1 MSAIVNIQTPLD
13 NAALYHTLIDR
24 FNQLDTLAGVEFT
37 DAVWKINEA
46 RDERVITLDFS
57 LFDKAHVT
65 FVEHLA
71 VNYDEQEIRLSLPN
85 IAKAIWLMAVEGK
98 ASHRKLYHGA
108 YHFIALL
115 FSFLKEINSDVLTQ
129 AEWVNFYAFCLTQNV
144 AQEGVVKRLSIP
156 AHNSRFEPFPLH
168 YLIKCAE
175 RCGVV
180 SFAGVAP
187 LKKSRGALNEACVSV
202 MGKTLADYKAGGSFN
217 FLGLDIGKHY
227 VDHCYN
233 FFDTHSVFITAIR
246 QTEKWWLSEAAS
258 NAALET
264 KGQSVTGILG
274 AVLSGA
280 VIEDIPNDNLKV
292 GRDKMNLSERL
303 IQRQFRKYYKQAQ
316 QRINPFKVDTVE
328 CIVSACELPERYDSQ
343 EFVRALLFVD
353 VFGVHGKSKDAIY
366 QEYKATLEKSDTP
379 LDVSLVEIEAHSR
392 EVIGSLEIA
401 LPPHK
406 NGMRHFF
413 KGQTQALPIS
423 LEDYHSNG
431 MHYFAAMSTMI
442 EDAGVTCFL
451 GLTGWRASEYG
462 FALSNIAVELNHDP
476 LDNQYTPWRFH
487 ARWKVP
493 KTAGETPLD
502 REITL
507 SCYILAAQLAD
518 LNCADDNKPALYR
531 VSTEKQLVESEK
543 VIKSAVNACWS
554 DFVTHYCLFTDIDR
568 WQVMGSTG
576 QLSEDES
583 KELDTL
589 ESTYRFES
597 SLMTELIRIKDK
609 LRSELP
615 RVELTL
621 KQGAGSTFGYKLRE
635 YLAGQA
641 TPDVAALF
649 DEYLSDETKQSLA
662 SGEVEL
668 DKAGVR
674 FVRGEFLGDAVYP
687 SPHAF
692 RHMWAEAVLR
702 RYRGDVGRFIRA
714 HFKHLDERFFMAYLR
729 GKAMKAIVN
738 VSKRAVV
745 NSIVQAQ
752 LDSLGDDNRGYA
764 GGFDRFLSKAVGIT
778 KILSHEDY
786 KALAENVSQR
796 VADIKPNPS
805 ADCLLREGTE
815 KTAKCSI
822 DGVPQRQNASPRL
835 CLGCING
842 SIAEGHFNGIVVYT
856 QQDVNAC
863 RNPKL
868 PWFIKEPYVHTVN
881 LALKRVKELKENSG
895 KSKYDP
901 FIKHLEETLKVVEQH
916 REDAA

>member
-13 NAALYHTLIDR
+13 NAALYDTLIDR

-37 DAVWKINEA
+37 DAVWKIN
-46 RDERVITLDFS
+46 DVGNKLVITLDFS
-57 LFDKAHVT
+57 LFDKAHVA
-65 FVEHLA
+65 FVEHLT
-71 VNYDEQEIRLSLPN
+71 VNYNEQEIRLSLPDV
-85 IAKAIWLMAVEGK
+85 AKAIWLMAVEGK
-98 ASHRKLYHGA
+98 AGRRTLHHGA

-115 FSFLKEINSDVLTQ
+115 FSFLKEIGSDVLTQ
-129 AEWVNFYAFCLTQNV
+129 AQWVNFYAFCLTQNV
-144 AQEGVVKRLSIP
+144 AQKGVVKRLSTP
-156 AHNSRFEPFPLH
+156 AYKSRFEPLSQH
-168 YLIKCAE
+168 HLIKCAD

-180 SFAGVAP
+180 SFAGAVSF
-187 LKKSRGALNEACVSV
+187 KKCQGALNEACVSV
-202 MGKTLADYKAGGSFN
+202 MGKTLTDYKAGGSFN

-233 FFDTHSVFITAIR
+233 LFDTHSVFITAIR
-246 QTEKWWLSEAAS
+246 QTEKWWLTEAAR
-258 NAALET
+258 NTALEI
-264 KGQSVTGILG
+264 KGREILSILG

-280 VIEDIPNDNLKV
+280 AIEEIPNATLGV
-292 GRDKMNLSERL
+292 SRDKKNLSETL
-303 IQRQFRKYYKQAQ
+303 IHRQFRKYYKQAQ
-316 QRINPFKVDTVE
+316 QRINPFKIDTVE
-328 CIVSACELPERYDSQ
+328 SIVSACELPERYDSQ
-343 EFVRALLFVD
+343 EFIRALLFVD
-353 VFGVHGKSKDAIY
+353 VFGAHGKSKDAIY

-379 LDVSLVEIEAHSR
+379 LKVSLAEIEAHSR
-392 EVIGSLEIA
+392 VVIGSLEITP
-401 LPPHK
+401 PPHK
-406 NGMRHFF
+406 SGMRHFF
-413 KGQTQALPIS
+413 KEQGQHLPIS
-423 LEDYHSNG
+423 LEDYRSNG
-431 MHYFAAMSTMI
+431 MLYFTAMSTMI

-502 REITL
+502 REVTQ
-507 SCYILAAQLAD
+507 SCYILAAHLAD

-531 VSTEKQLVESEK
+531 VLTEKQLVSSENF
-543 VIKSAVNACWS
+543 IIGAVKACWS

-568 WQVMGSTG
+568 WQVLGSSG

-583 KELDTL
+583 KELVTL

-597 SLMTELIRIKDK
+597 SQMTELIRMKDK

-615 RVELTL
+615 RFELAQ
-621 KQGAGSTFGYKLRE
+621 KQGTGSYFGAKLRA
-635 YLAGQA
+635 YIAGQA
-641 TPDVAALF
+641 APDIAALF

-668 DKAGVR
+668 DVAGVR
-674 FVRGEFLGDAVYP
+674 FVRGEFLGDAAYP

-702 RYRGDVGRFIRA
+702 RYRGDVGRFIRV
-714 HFKHLDERFFMAYLR
+714 HFKHLDQRFFMAYLR
-729 GKAMKAIVN
+729 GKAMKAILN

-764 GGFDRFLSKAVGIT
+764 GGLDRFLGKALHIT
-778 KILSHEDY
+778 KIRSHEEY
-786 KALAENVSQR
+786 ETLVKNVSQR
-796 VADIKPNPS
+796 VVDIKSNPW
-805 ADCLLREGTE
+805 ADCLLREGTN
-815 KTAKCSI
+815 KTAKCSV
-822 DGVPQRQNASPRL
+822 DGVPQRQNASPKL
-835 CLGCING
+835 CLGCLNG
-842 SIAEGHFNGIVVYT
+842 NIAEGNFNGIVVYT

-868 PWFIKEPYVHTVN
+868 PWFIKEPHVHVVN
-881 LALKRVKELKENSG
+881 SALKRVKELKENSG

>member
-13 NAALYHTLIDR
+13 NAALYDTLIDR
-24 FNQLDTLAGVEFT
+24 FNQLDTLTGVEFT
-37 DAVWKINEA
+37 DVVWKINDI
-46 RDERVITLDFS
+46 RGSQVITLDFS
-57 LFDKAHVT
+57 LFNKAHVK

-71 VNYDEQEIRLSLPN
+71 VNYNEQEIRLFLPD

-98 ASHRKLYHGA
+98 ASYRNLYYGA

-115 FSFLKEINSDVLTQ
+115 FSFLKEIGSDVLTQ

-144 AQEGVVKRLSIP
+144 AQEGVVKRLSTP
-156 AHNSRFEPFPLH
+156 AHNSRFEPLSLH
-168 YLIKCAE
+168 HLIKCAE

-180 SFAGVAP
+180 SFAGAVS
-187 LKKSRGALNEACVSV
+187 LKKSQAALNEACLSV

-217 FLGLDIGKHY
+217 FLGLDIAKHY

-233 FFDTHSVFITAIR
+233 LFDTHSVFITAIR
-246 QTEKWWLSEAAS
+246 QTEKWWSSEAAR
-258 NAALET
+258 NTALELKRQYVMRT
-264 KGQSVTGILG
+264 LG

-280 VIEDIPNDNLKV
+280 AIEYIPLSV
-292 GRDKMNLSERL
+292 GCDKKNLSESL
-303 IQRQFRKYYKQAQ
+303 IHRQFRKYYKQAQ
-316 QRINPFKVDTVE
+316 QRINPFKIDTVE
-328 CIVSACELPERYDSQ
+328 HIVSACELPDRYDSQ
-343 EFVRALLFVD
+343 EFIRALLFVN
-353 VFGVHGKSKDAIY
+353 VFGAHGKSKDAIY

-379 LDVSLVEIEAHSR
+379 LKVSLAEIEAHSR
-392 EVIGSLEIA
+392 EVIDSLEIT
-401 LPPHK
+401 LPSHK

-413 KGQTQALPIS
+413 KDQGQHLPIS

-431 MHYFAAMSTMI
+431 MIYFASMSTMI

-462 FALSNIAVELNHDP
+462 FALSNIEVELNHDP

-493 KTAGETPLD
+493 KTSGETPLD
-502 REITL
+502 REVTL
-507 SCYILAAQLAD
+507 SCYILAAHLAD

-531 VSTEKQLVESEK
+531 VSTEKQLVDSEK
-543 VIKSAVNACWS
+543 CIQDAVNPCWS

-568 WQVMGSTG
+568 WQVLGSTG

-589 ESTYRFES
+589 KSTYRFES
-597 SLMTELIRIKDK
+597 SQMTELIRMKDK

-615 RVELTL
+615 RVELAQ
-621 KQGAGSTFGYKLRE
+621 KQGVGYYFGAKLRE

-668 DKAGVR
+668 DNVGVR
-674 FVRGEFLGDAVYP
+674 FVRGEFLGDAAYP

-729 GKAMKAIVN
+729 GKEMKAIVN

-745 NSIVQAQ
+745 NSIVQTQ

-764 GGFDRFLSKAVGIT
+764 GGLDRFLGKAVGIT

-868 PWFIKEPYVHTVN
+868 PWFIKEPYFHTVN
-881 LALKRVKELKENSG
+881 SALKRVKELKENSG

-901 FIKHLEETLKVVEQH
+901 FIKHLEETLKMVEQH

>member
-13 NAALYHTLIDR
+13 NTALYDTLIDR

-37 DAVWKINEA
+37 DAVWKINYI
-46 RDERVITLDFS
+46 RVGHVITLDFS

-65 FVEHLA
+65 FVEHLT
-71 VNYDEQEIRLSLPN
+71 VNYNEQEIRLSLPD
-85 IAKAIWLMAVEGK
+85 IAKAIWLTAVEGK
-98 ASHRKLYHGA
+98 ASRRNLYHGA

-144 AQEGVVKRLSIP
+144 AQESVVKRLSTP
-156 AHNSRFEPFPLH
+156 AYQSRFEPLSLH
-168 YLIKCAE
+168 HLIRYAE

-180 SFAGVAP
+180 SFAGAVSF
-187 LKKSRGALNEACVSV
+187 KISKVALNEACVSV
-202 MGKTLADYKAGGSFN
+202 MGKTLADYQAGGSFN

-233 FFDTHSVFITAIR
+233 IFDTHSVFITAIR
-246 QTEKWWLSEAAS
+246 QTEKWWLAEAAR
-258 NAALET
+258 NTALEI
-264 KGQSVTGILG
+264 KGQSVMGTLG

-280 VIEDIPNDNLKV
+280 VIEEIPHTNLTV
-292 GRDKMNLSERL
+292 GRDKKNLSERL
-303 IQRQFRKYYKQAQ
+303 IHRQFRKYYKQAQ
-316 QRINPFKVDTVE
+316 QRINPFKIDTVE
-328 CIVSACELPERYDSQ
+328 RIVSACELPERYDSQ
-343 EFVRALLFVD
+343 EFIRALLFVD
-353 VFGVHGKSKDAIY
+353 VFGAHGKSKNSIY
-366 QEYKATLEKSDTP
+366 QEYKATLEKSDKP
-379 LDVSLVEIEAHSR
+379 LNISLAEIDAHSR
-392 EVIGSLEIA
+392 EVICSLEITP
-401 LPPHK
+401 LTHK

-413 KGQTQALPIS
+413 KEQAQALPIS

-431 MHYFAAMSTMI
+431 MRYFTAMGTMI

-462 FALSNIAVELNHDP
+462 FALSNLEVELNHDP

-493 KTAGETPLD
+493 KTSGDTPLD

-518 LNCADDNKPALYR
+518 LNCADDNKAALYG
-531 VSTEKQLVESEK
+531 VSTEKQLVDSEK
-543 VIKSAVNACWS
+543 LIIGAVNSCWS

-568 WQVMGSTG
+568 WQVLGSTG

-589 ESTYRFES
+589 GSTYRFES
-597 SLMTELIRIKDK
+597 SQMTELIRIKDK
-609 LRSELP
+609 LRSEHP
-615 RVELTL
+615 RVELTQ
-621 KQGAGSTFGYKLRE
+621 KQGGGYSFGDKLRE

-668 DKAGVR
+668 DMAGVR

-745 NSIVQAQ
+745 NSIVEKQ

-764 GGFDRFLSKAVGIT
+764 GGFDRFVGKALHIT
-778 KILSHEDY
+778 KIRSHEEY
-786 KALAENVSQR
+786 EKLVKNIGQR
-796 VADIKPNPS
+796 VEDIKSNAW
-805 ADCLLREGTE
+805 ADCLLREGTN

-822 DGVPQRQNASPRL
+822 DGVPQRQNATPRL

-842 SIAEGHFNGIVVYT
+842 SIAEGHFSGIVVYT

-868 PWFIKEPYVHTVN
+868 PWFIKEPHVHVVN
-881 LALKRVKELKENSG
+881 SALKRVKELKENSG

-901 FIKHLEETLKVVEQH
+901 FIKRLEETLKIVEQQ
-916 REDAA
+916 RENAA

>member
-13 NAALYHTLIDR
+13 NTALYDTLIDR

-37 DAVWKINEA
+37 DAVWKINEVGNKQ
-46 RDERVITLDFS
+46 VITLDFS
-57 LFDKAHVT
+57 LFDKAHVA

-71 VNYDEQEIRLSLPN
+71 VNYNEQEIRLSLPN

-98 ASHRKLYHGA
+98 SCRRNLYHGA

-115 FSFLKEINSDVLTQ
+115 FSFLKEINSEVLTQ

-144 AQEGVVKRLSIP
+144 AQEGVVKRLSTP
-156 AHNSRFEPFPLH
+156 AYESRFGALPLH
-168 YLIKCAE
+168 YLLKYAE

-180 SFAGVAP
+180 SLAGAVS
-187 LKKSRGALNEACVSV
+187 LKKSQGALNEACVSV
-202 MGKTLADYKAGGSFN
+202 MGKTLADYKAGGSLN

-227 VDHCYN
+227 VDHCQN
-233 FFDTHSVFITAIR
+233 LFDTHSVFITAIR
-246 QTEKWWLSEAAS
+246 QTEKWWLSEAVR
-258 NAALET
+258 NAALEI
-264 KGQSVTGILG
+264 KGQSVMGTLG

-280 VIEDIPNDNLKV
+280 VIEDIPQANLPV
-292 GRDKMNLSERL
+292 VRDKRNLSERL
-303 IQRQFRKYYKQAQ
+303 TNRQFRKYYKQAQ
-316 QRINPFKVDTVE
+316 QRINPFKIDTVE
-328 CIVSACELPERYDSQ
+328 RIVSACELPERYDSQ
-343 EFVRALLFVD
+343 EFIRALLFVD
-353 VFGVHGKSKDAIY
+353 VFGAHGKSKDAIY

-379 LDVSLVEIEAHSR
+379 LNISLAEIEAHSR
-392 EVIGSLEIA
+392 EAIDSLEITP
-401 LPPHK
+401 PPHK
-406 NGMRHFF
+406 SGMRHFF
-413 KGQTQALPIS
+413 KEQAQTLPVS

-431 MHYFAAMSTMI
+431 MHYFAAMSAVI
-442 EDAGVTCFL
+442 EDAGITCFL

-462 FALSNIAVELNHDP
+462 FALSSIQVELNHDP

-502 REITL
+502 REVTL

-531 VSTEKQLVESEK
+531 VSTEKQLVDSEK
-543 VIKSAVNACWS
+543 FIKGAVNACWS

-568 WQVMGSTG
+568 WQVLGSSG

-597 SLMTELIRIKDK
+597 SQMTELIRIKDK

-621 KQGAGSTFGYKLRE
+621 KQGVGSAFGYKLRE

-641 TPDVAALF
+641 IPDVAALF

-674 FVRGEFLGDAVYP
+674 FVRGEFLGDAAYP

-692 RHMWAEAVLR
+692 RHIWAEAVLR

-752 LDSLGDDNRGYA
+752 LDSLGDDNRGYT

-778 KILSHEDY
+778 KIQSHEDY
-786 KALAENVSQR
+786 KVLVENVSQR
-796 VADIKPNPS
+796 VVDIKSNPS

-842 SIAEGHFNGIVVYT
+842 SIAEGHFNGVVVYT

-868 PWFIKEPYVHTVN
+868 PWFIKEPYFHTVN
-881 LALKRVKELKENSG
+881 SALKRVKELKENSG

-901 FIKHLEETLKVVEQH
+901 FIKRLEETLKMVEQQ
-916 REDAA
+916 RENAA

>member
-13 NAALYHTLIDR
+13 KTAFYDTLIDG
-24 FNQLDTLAGVEFT
+24 FNQLDTLAGVEFA
-37 DAVWKINEA
+37 DAVWKFHHFGA
-46 RDERVITLDFS
+46 RGVITLDFS

-71 VNYDEQEIRLSLPN
+71 VNYNGQEVRLSLPDV
-85 IAKAIWLMAVEGK
+85 AKAIWLMSVEGK
-98 ASHRKLYHGA
+98 SGRSMLYHGA
-108 YHFIALL
+108 YHFIALV
-115 FSFLKEINSDVLTQ
+115 FSFLKEIDSDVLTQ
-129 AEWVNFYAFCLTQNV
+129 AEWVSFYAFCLTQNV
-144 AQEGVVKRLSIP
+144 AQEGVVKRLSTP
-156 AHNSRFEPFPLH
+156 AYQSRFVPLTLH
-168 YLIKCAE
+168 NLLKFAE
-175 RCGVV
+175 RCGVA
-180 SFAGVAP
+180 SFVGAVP
-187 LKKSRGALNEACVSV
+187 IKKFQTALNEACVSV
-202 MGKTLADYKAGGSFN
+202 MGKTLSDYKAGGSYN

-227 VDHCYN
+227 VDHCQN
-233 FFDTHSVFITAIR
+233 LFDTHSVFITAIR
-246 QTEKWWLSEAAS
+246 QTEKWWLSEATR
-258 NAALET
+258 NTALEI
-264 KGQSVTGILG
+264 KGDKVLG
-274 AVLSGA
+274 TLVAVLSGA
-280 VIEDIPNDNLKV
+280 VIEDIPHVKLQI
-292 GRDKMNLSERL
+292 GRDKRNLSESL
-303 IQRQFRKYYKQAQ
+303 IHRQFRKYYKQAQ
-316 QRINPFKVDTVE
+316 QHTNPFKIDTLDH
-328 CIVSACELPERYDSQ
+328 IVSASELPERYDSQ
-343 EFVRALLFVD
+343 EFIRALLFVG
-353 VFGVHGKSKDAIY
+353 VFGALGKSKDAIY

-379 LDVSLVEIEAHSR
+379 LNISLAEIEAHSCK
-392 EVIGSLEIA
+392 VISSLEIT

-413 KGQTQALPIS
+413 KEQGQHLPIS
-423 LEDYHSNG
+423 LKDYHSNG
-431 MHYFAAMSTMI
+431 MPYFTAMGSMI
-442 EDAGVTCFL
+442 EDAGATCFL
-451 GLTGWRASEYG
+451 GLTGWRVSEYG
-462 FALSNIAVELNHDP
+462 FALSNIEVELNHDP

-493 KTAGETPLD
+493 KTSGETPLD
-502 REITL
+502 REVTL
-507 SCYILAAQLAD
+507 SCYILAAHLAD

-531 VSTEKQLVESEK
+531 VSTEKQLVDSEP
-543 VIKSAVNACWS
+543 VIKYAVNACWS

-568 WQVMGSTG
+568 WQVLGSSS

-597 SLMTELIRIKDK
+597 SLMTELIRIKNK

-615 RVELTL
+615 RVELAQ
-621 KQGAGSTFGYKLRE
+621 KQGIGVTFGAKLRE

-662 SGEVEL
+662 SGEAEL

-674 FVRGEFLGDAVYP
+674 FVRGEFLGDVVYP
-687 SPHAF
+687 SSHAF

-778 KILSHEDY
+778 KIQSHEDY
-786 KALAENVSQR
+786 KVLVENVSQR
-796 VADIKPNPS
+796 VVDIKSNPWV
-805 ADCLLREGTE
+805 DCLLREGTN
-815 KTAKCSI
+815 KTAKCSV
-822 DGVPQRQNASPRL
+822 DGVPQRQNASPKL

-842 SIAEGHFNGIVVYT
+842 NIAEGNFNGIVVYT

-863 RNPKL
+863 RNPRL
-868 PWFIKEPYVHTVN
+868 PWFIKEPHVHVVN
-881 LALKRVKELKENSG
+881 SALKRVKELKENSG

-901 FIKHLEETLKVVEQH
+901 FIKRLEETLKMVEQQ
-916 REDAA
+916 RENAA